1 MEQITVMVENR
12 PGALADVCEILGR
25 NGINIRAISA
35 ESLGEGG
42 IIRLIT
48 EDAESAKRAL
58 QGAWYKF
65 IVSEVL
71 PIKLPD
77 KPGELAKVARKL
89 ANARINVE
97 CIYIL
102 GREKGTTEI
111 ALKVDKLEEAR
122 KILKPHLGK

>member
-1 MEQITVMVENR
+1 MKRKMEQITVIVENR

-35 ESLGEGG
+35 EALGEGG

-58 QGAWYKF
+58 GSAWYKF

-122 KILKPHLGK
+122 KTLKP

>member
-1 MEQITVMVENR
+1 M
-12 PGALADVCEILGR
+12 
-25 NGINIRAISA
+25 
-35 ESLGEGG
+35 
-42 IIRLIT
+42 
-48 EDAESAKRAL
+48 
-58 QGAWYKF
+58 
-65 IVSEVL
+65 L

-77 KPGELAKVARKL
+77 KPGELAKIARKL

-122 KILKPHLGK
+122 KTLKPHLSK